1 MLICGVCIVLT
12 CIIASELLSWWL
24 LLVHE
29 KLREYSKSS
38 VSKFVRETT
47 DRSQASCD
55 NNQNI
60 I

>member
-29 KLREYSKSS
+29 KLREYS